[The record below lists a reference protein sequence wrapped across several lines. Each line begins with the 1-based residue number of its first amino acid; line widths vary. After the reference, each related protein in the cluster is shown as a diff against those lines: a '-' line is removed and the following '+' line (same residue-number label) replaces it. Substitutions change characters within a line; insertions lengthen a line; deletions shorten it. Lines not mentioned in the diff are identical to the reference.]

1 MASNRIETI
10 PEVRELVKV
19 SAWLAQKGWSEAGSG
34 NISIRFDHL
43 PSGMG
48 NLDPGRPRRLPLV
61 APKLGGRY
69 LMVTAAGARA
79 REMES
84 ELERGV
90 GLFNIMHGGQ
100 EMVCV
105 WGNPEATSEL
115 AAHVAIQEKL
125 TVIRPEDRVVLHTHP
140 ANLIALTHLPRL
152 QDSRA
157 ISEALLRMQSEAHM
171 LFPDGLRYVH
181 YSTPGSVELGAR
193 SAEELERVRVL
204 LWHMH
209 GAVATGESLSRALDY
224 LEYIDKM
231 AEIYWILRSAGV
243 HPRGMRDEDIQ
254 SSLKHFNLWEQHL
267 ESMSTLERILN
278 R

>member
-1 MASNRIETI
+1 M
-10 PEVRELVKV
+10 
-19 SAWLAQKGWSEAGSG
+19 AQKGWSEAGSG
-34 NISIRFDHL
+34 NISIRFGGL
-43 PSGMG
+43 PPGLE
-48 NLDPGRPRRLPLV
+48 NLAQGKPQRMPMATSRLAGQYLLV
-61 APKLGGRY
+61 
-69 LMVTAAGARA
+69 TSAGSRA
-79 REMES
+79 REMEA
-84 ELERGV
+84 ELESSV
-90 GLFNIMHGGQ
+90 GLFNIMQGGR

-115 AAHVAIQEKL
+115 AAHVAIQDKL
-125 TVIRPEDRVVLHTHP
+125 LEIRAEDRVVLHTHP

-152 QDSRA
+152 QDSRS

-171 LFPDGLRYVH
+171 LFPDGLRYVA
-181 YSTPGSVELGAR
+181 YSTPGSVELGER
-193 SAEELERVRVL
+193 SAQDLERARVL

-209 GAVATGESLSRALDY
+209 GAVATGETLSRALDY

-254 SSLKHFNLWEQHL
+254 SSLKHFNLWDRHL
-267 ESMSTLERILN
+267 ESMTALERILN

>member
-1 MASNRIETI
+1 M
-10 PEVRELVKV
+10 L
-19 SAWLAQKGWSEAGSG
+19 
-34 NISIRFDHL
+34 
-43 PSGMG
+43 
-48 NLDPGRPRRLPLV
+48 
-61 APKLGGRY
+61 
-69 LMVTAAGARA
+69 VTAAGGRA

-90 GLFNIMHGGQ
+90 GLFNIMRGGQ
-100 EMVCV
+100 DMVCV
-105 WGNPEATSEL
+105 WGNPNATSEL
-115 AAHVAIQEKL
+115 AAHIAIQEKL
-125 TVIRPEDRVVLHTHP
+125 IEIRPEDRVVLHTHP
-140 ANLIALTHLPRL
+140 ANVIALTHLPRF

-171 LFPDGLRYVH
+171 LFPEGLRYVP

-193 SAEELERVRVL
+193 SAEELQVSRVL

-254 SSLKHFNLWEQHL
+254 SSLKHFNLWERHL
-267 ESMSTLERILN
+267 QSMTALERAIN